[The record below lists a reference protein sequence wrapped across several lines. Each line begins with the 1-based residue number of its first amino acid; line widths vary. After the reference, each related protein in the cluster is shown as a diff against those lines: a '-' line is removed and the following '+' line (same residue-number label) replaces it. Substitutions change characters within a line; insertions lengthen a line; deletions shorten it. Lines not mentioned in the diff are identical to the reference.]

1 MSEARPKNVGSE
13 AMLRKLVMLVLL
25 GYFVSKVME
34 KRERR
39 AGMTGARPT
48 NRQAELRRRGK
59 PAGDWDMV
67 DERSNESFPANDP
80 PGTY

>member
-1 MSEARPKNVGSE
+1 
-13 AMLRKLVMLVLL
+13 
-25 GYFVSKVME
+25 VME

-39 AGMTGARPT
+39 AGMTGANPT
-48 NRQAELRRRGK
+48 NRQAELRRKSK

-67 DERSNESFPANDP
+67 DERSNESFPASDP